1 MDMKKKYIAPYSTVV
16 AVNTESL
23 LSTSPGEGI
32 NVGDKTDEGF
42 EELSREQEE
51 HHSIWD
57 KW

>member
-1 MDMKKKYIAPYSTVV
+1 MDMKKKYITPNSTVV

-32 NVGDKTDEGF
+32 NVGDRTDEGF
-42 EELSREQEE
+42 GELSREQEE